1 MQKQN
6 DFVMN
11 SIEFHS
17 FRVKSFGIY
26 DNFLHE
32 LLVDCWFGWIDV
44 LEAFKG
50 ENSLGHNLIQG
61 SGTSFTWPLN
71 FSCQNNCILAAVL
84 SKQVNQIAKKSLLK
98 RKKKL
103 GKTPNWNFPFNFIQ
117 FFIRFSSLLKYK

>member
-32 LLVDCWFGWIDV
+32 LLVDCWFRWIDV
-44 LEAFKG
+44 LEAFRG
-50 ENSLGHNLIQG
+50 ENSWRDNFIQG
-61 SGTSFTWPLN
+61 SQTIFTWPLN
-71 FSCQNNCILAAVL
+71 FSYWNSLAIAIL